1 MIRILFVTEYL
12 GRDRG
17 GERFLLDV
25 FRKLSSRKLA
35 HVTVMTGVSREKI
48 NRSEHLHVINYNMYD
63 RNLPPSEQPFRSIV
77 NFLSISYSIINR
89 FSQDFDI
96 IHFNNHIPNLLSYF
110 VKLFHKKPTI
120 CSIHHLEDLRDFPRI
135 RNKVGTLVIQDI
147 LEVNAICNVI
157 HVPSFHMKEFV
168 GRKKKLKFPVI
179 VIPPG
184 IDLSS
189 YIRLKRKPI
198 EGRFLMIGFLVK
210 RKHYDHALY
219 AWKVIN
225 KHNPKAKLYII
236 GSGPEEKRLKELIRK
251 LGLENS
257 VSLLGYV
264 PEKQK
269 LELLSQAEAMI
280 HLGYPEGFG
289 ISVIES
295 LASGVPVI
303 AYDVPP
309 LNEHIIN
316 GVNGILIGKNSIEE
330 LVMTIL
336 NFHKLTLSDEKIIRH
351 TAKRY
356 DLELCVE
363 RFARMYKALS

>member
-25 FRKLSSRKLA
+25 FRKLSTRKFA
-35 HVTVMTGVSREKI
+35 HVTVITGVSHEKV
-48 NRSEHLHVINYNMYD
+48 NKSNHLHVVDYNIYD
-63 RNLPPSEQPFRSIV
+63 RNLPPSGHPIKSIV
-77 NFLSISYSIINR
+77 NFLSISHSIINR
-89 FSQDFDI
+89 FLQDFDI

-110 VKLFHKKPTI
+110 VKLFHKKSTV
-120 CSIHHLEDLRDFPRI
+120 CSIHHLEAVQDFLEI
-135 RNKVGTLVIQDI
+135 KNKVGTLVIQDI
-147 LEVNAICNVI
+147 LEVNAICDVI

-168 GRKKKLKFPVI
+168 GRKRKSKSPII

-189 YIRLKRKPI
+189 YIKLKRKPV
-198 EGRFLMIGFLVK
+198 EGTFLMIGFLVK

-219 AWKVIN
+219 AWKIIS
-225 KHNPKAKLYII
+225 KYNPKAKLYII

-264 PEKQK
+264 QEKQK
-269 LELLSQAEAMI
+269 LELLSRAEAMI

-289 ISVIES
+289 ISIIES

-303 AYDVPP
+303 AYDIPP

-316 GVNGILIGKNSIEE
+316 GVNGVLIRKNSIED
-330 LVMTIL
+330 LVTTVL
-336 NFHKLTLSDEKIIRH
+336 NFQKLVFDEKTIRN

-356 DLELCVE
+356 DMEICVK
-363 RFARMYKALS
+363 RFTKLYEKLLQ